1 MVSWTLCVVLV
12 LASVAGSVGETR
24 YEKFLRQHVDHP
36 RTLGLTGHRYCQV
49 MLARRQ
55 VTASGRPCKPS
66 NTFVHAPAED
76 LVATCKNPADAMGIH
91 STSTPMGITAC
102 RLRGGDT
109 RPPCNYR
116 ARQLQHHVRVACLDG
131 LPVHLAGTHS
141 SPDEA

>member
-1 MVSWTLCVVLV
+1 
-12 LASVAGSVGETR
+12 ETR

-36 RTLGLTGHRYCQV
+36 RTLGLMGHRYCAV

-55 VTASGRPCKPS
+55 VTAPGRPCKPS

-76 LVATCKNPADAMGIH
+76 LVATCTRPADATGFH
-91 STSTPMGITAC
+91 STSTPMDITAC

-116 ARQLQHHVRVACLDG
+116 ARQLHHHVRVSCLDG
-131 LPVHLAGTHS
+131 LPVHLAGTHAS
-141 SPDEA
+141 